1 MRKTSRFSGTSFLS
15 LLLMLACM
23 GLLVDESD
31 DANCTGQSRL
41 DCIRASLGGGLPV
54 KREWGLPMAAAAS
67 VSAPTTAGRADP
79 LFSEI
84 WIHRATSKND
94 QLELREPPRPVSR
107 LVAML
112 SPVEHRPTET
122 SRAAV
127 DVATAKKTVAVEASR
142 PVRELAKPVKRKK
155 KKAKHKPKPHPE
167 EFAFSVAKQIPPKHN
182 FSSLDAQPSNN
193 AARTPDW

>member
-1 MRKTSRFSGTSFLS
+1 LS

-31 DANCTGQSRL
+31 DAKCTGQSRL

-54 KREWGLPMAAAAS
+54 KREWALPVAAVAS
-67 VSAPTTAGRADP
+67 VSGPTTAGRADP

-94 QLELREPPRPVSR
+94 QLELREPPRRVSR
-107 LVAML
+107 IVAML
-112 SPVEHRPTET
+112 SPAERRPTET
-122 SRAAV
+122 SRAVV
-127 DVATAKKTVAVEASR
+127 DVATAKKIAALEASR
-142 PVRELAKPVKRKK
+142 PIRALAKPAKKK
-155 KKAKHKPKPHPE
+155 KKAKLKRPKPQPE
-167 EFAFSVAKQIPPKHN
+167 EFAFSAAKQVPAKHN
-182 FSSLDAQPSNN
+182 FSGLDALPSNN